1 MRLTLSLTALAAT
14 LAVATPAFAATTQAQ
29 TSATAK
35 AKGVVLQPLTLT
47 QSSDLD
53 FGTVIG
59 SAVAGN
65 VVIDADSGG
74 RTVSG
79 GVTAVPN
86 YPGGRA
92 TFQGAGQ
99 EAQIVLIGVSSLAQ
113 LDSTSNSTDKLLV
126 NSLSLDSGGAT
137 RTIDSS
143 LAFTVGVGGDF
154 AIAANQPNG
163 VYTGLFDVTAD
174 YQ

>member
-1 MRLTLSLTALAAT
+1 MRLILSLSALAAT
-14 LAVATPAFAATTQAQ
+14 IAVATPAFATTQAQ
-29 TSATAK
+29 ASATAK
-35 AKGVVLQPLTLT
+35 AKGVVLEPLTLT
-47 QSSDLD
+47 QVSDLD

-59 SAVAGN
+59 SPASGT
-65 VVIDADSGG
+65 VVIDADTGG
-74 RTVSG
+74 RTVTG

-86 YPGGRA
+86 YPGGRGE
-92 TFQGAGQ
+92 FLGAG
-99 EAQIVLIGVSSLAQ
+99 EKNQIVLISLTTLAQ

-137 RTIDSS
+137 RTIDTTQ
-143 LAFTVGVGGDF
+143 AFTVGVGGDF

-163 VYTGLFDVTAD
+163 KYTGSFDVTAD

>member
-1 MRLTLSLTALAAT
+1 MKLTLTLSALAAT
-14 LAVATPAFAATTQAQ
+14 IAVATPAFAATTPAQ

-47 QSSDLD
+47 QVSDLD

-59 SAVAGN
+59 SAVAGG
-65 VVIDADSGG
+65 VVIDADTGG

-86 YPGGRA
+86 YPGNRGV
-92 TFQGAGQ
+92 FQGAGQ
-99 EAQIVLIGVSSLAQ
+99 NGQIVLIGLSTLAQ
-113 LDSTSNSTDKLLV
+113 LDSTANSTDKLTV

-137 RTIDSS
+137 RTIDAT

-154 AIAANQPNG
+154 AIAAGQPNG
-163 VYTGLFDVTAD
+163 TYTGQFDVTAD